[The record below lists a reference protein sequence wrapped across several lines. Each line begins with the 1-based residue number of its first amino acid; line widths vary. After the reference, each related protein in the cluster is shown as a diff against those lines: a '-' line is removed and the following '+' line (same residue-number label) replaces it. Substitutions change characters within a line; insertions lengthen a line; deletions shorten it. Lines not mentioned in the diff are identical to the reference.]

1 MNESTVYVTAAEY
14 SEYKQR
20 ADAQRQTLI
29 DENDRQNARIGD
41 LEKSIQ
47 EFHSLAL
54 SVNSLATNMEHMVE
68 ELKAQGKRLD
78 AIESKDGDMWR
89 TVVKCILTGVIT
101 LVVGFIV
108 GQFLH

>member
-1 MNESTVYVTAAEY
+1 MADVEYVTAVEYAEHKKTVDIQCQMLIA
-14 SEYKQR
+14 E
-20 ADAQRQTLI
+20 DNRQ
-29 DENDRQNARIGD
+29 NDRIDD
-41 LEKSIQ
+41 LEKSVS

-89 TVVKCILTGVIT
+89 TAMKCIVTGIVT

>member
-1 MNESTVYVTAAEY
+1 MADVEYVTVVEYAEHKKTVDVQCQMLIA
-14 SEYKQR
+14 E
-20 ADAQRQTLI
+20 DNRQ
-29 DENDRQNARIGD
+29 NDRIDD
-41 LEKSIQ
+41 LEKSVS

-89 TVVKCILTGVIT
+89 TVMKCVVTGVVT

>member
-1 MNESTVYVTAAEY
+1 MADVEYVTTGEYAEHKKTVDIQCQMLIA
-14 SEYKQR
+14 EDK
-20 ADAQRQTLI
+20 RQ
-29 DENDRQNARIGD
+29 NDRIDD
-41 LEKSIQ
+41 LEKSVS

-89 TVVKCILTGVIT
+89 TVMKCVVTGVVT

>member
-1 MNESTVYVTAAEY
+1 MADVEYVTVAEY
-14 SEYKQR
+14 NEYKRTVDTQCQMLV
-20 ADAQRQTLI
+20 AEDHRQ
-29 DENDRQNARIGD
+29 NDRIDD
-41 LEKSIQ
+41 LEKNVS
-47 EFHSLAL
+47 EFHSLAI

-89 TVVKCILTGVIT
+89 TVMKCIVTGVVT

>member
-1 MNESTVYVTAAEY
+1 MTDIEYVTAAEY
-14 SEYKQR
+14 AEYKRTAEMQS
-20 ADAQRQTLI
+20 QMLI
-29 DENDRQNARIGD
+29 AEDNRQNERIDD
-41 LEKSIQ
+41 LEKSVS
-47 EFHSLAL
+47 EFHSLAI

-78 AIESKDGDMWR
+78 TIESRDGDMWR
-89 TVVKCILTGVIT
+89 TVIKCIVTGVIT